1 MKLKD
6 ELSFSR
12 LGYDLL
18 DQKRSILV
26 SELLTLV
33 DQAVD
38 YQNRVEKALMDAEKT
53 LQDAIMNMGR
63 LRVAN
68 LAGAVNI
75 NSSISLSERRVMGV
89 GLPKV
94 DTSFS
99 GDGPYFSPEGT
110 SMLSELA
117 INRYRRALELM
128 GKMAELKVSIMRLSS
143 EVKKTIRKV
152 NALEKLVIPDKEE
165 TVRYLTSR
173 IEEQERESFILL
185 KAVRRTNGVRHSVFR
200 ESRRGTNAAWCKRP
214 NADPALTTAERGGE
228 PPPGRARYSPNEWRF
243 LAQFGWNRGARC
255 FIPYVL
261 QRGGAFFRL
270 QEVLR
275 R

>member
-1 MKLKD
+1 MDTSLAPTRSNLMKLKD
-6 ELSFSR
+6 ELNFSR

-38 YQNRVEKALMDAEKT
+38 YQNRVEKSLMDAEKT

-75 NSSISLSERRVMGV
+75 DSSISLSERRVMGV
-89 GLPKV
+89 SLPKV

-99 GDGPYFSPEGT
+99 GEGPYFSPEGT

-117 INRYRRALELM
+117 LNRYRKALELM

-185 KAVRRTNGVRHSVFR
+185 KVVKDRM
-200 ESRRGTNAAWCKRP
+200 
-214 NADPALTTAERGGE
+214 
-228 PPPGRARYSPNEWRF
+228 
-243 LAQFGWNRGARC
+243 
-255 FIPYVL
+255 
-261 QRGGAFFRL
+261 QR
-270 QEVLR
+270 QEEFEKKEDR
-275 R
+275 I

>member
-6 ELSFSR
+6 ELNFSR

-38 YQNRVEKALMDAEKT
+38 YQNRVEKSLMDAEKT

-75 NSSISLSERRVMGV
+75 DSSISLSERRVMGV
-89 GLPKV
+89 SLPKV

-99 GDGPYFSPEGT
+99 GEGPYFSPEGT

-117 INRYRRALELM
+117 LNRYRKALELM

-185 KAVRRTNGVRHSVFR
+185 KVVKDRM
-200 ESRRGTNAAWCKRP
+200 
-214 NADPALTTAERGGE
+214 
-228 PPPGRARYSPNEWRF
+228 
-243 LAQFGWNRGARC
+243 
-255 FIPYVL
+255 
-261 QRGGAFFRL
+261 QR
-270 QEVLR
+270 QEEFKKKEDR
-275 R
+275 I